1 MHLTSILKPI
11 FDQLWWLL
19 PLLIAAGMA
28 KTPWFKGLFGELL
41 VRLSAKFLLD
51 PKEYRAI
58 HNVTLKTPDGTTQID
73 HVFVSRFGVFVVE
86 TKNYSGWIFGDENQ
100 AMWTQKLFKI
110 NNKFQNPLRQNFKH
124 IKALE
129 FFTCLPLEKFHSV
142 IVFVGG
148 SEFKTKMPQNVVCAG
163 GYISYIKSK
172 TNPIL
177 SSSEVEAVYS
187 AISTDRLVPS
197 LATNREHVAN
207 VQRRLDPDAPRS
219 CPKCGAAMV
228 LRTVKSGDKAG
239 SKFWG
244 CSAFPNCRTI
254 QNVT

>member
-1 MHLTSILKPI
+1 MHLTSVLKPL

-19 PLLIAAGMA
+19 PLLIAAGIA
-28 KTPWFKGLFGELL
+28 KTPWFKGFFGELL

-51 PKEYRAI
+51 PNEYRAI

-100 AMWTQKLFKI
+100 ATWTQKLFKTT
-110 NNKFQNPLRQNFKH
+110 NKFQNPLRQNFKH

-129 FFTCLPLEKFHSV
+129 SLVSLPSETFHSV

-148 SEFKTKMPQNVVCAG
+148 SEFKTKMPQNVTYAG

-172 TNPIL
+172 TSPLL
-177 SSSEVEAVYS
+177 SASEVEAVCS
-187 AISTDRLVPS
+187 AISTGRLAPS
-197 LATNREHVAN
+197 LATNREHVKN
-207 VQRRLDPDAPRS
+207 VQHRLDPDAPRS
-219 CPKCGAAMV
+219 CPKCGAKMV
-228 LRTVKSGDKAG
+228 KRTVKSGDKAG
-239 SKFWG
+239 SQFWG
-244 CSAFPNCRTI
+244 CSAFPKCRTI
-254 QNVT
+254 QNVI

>member
-1 MHLTSILKPI
+1 MHLTSVLKPL

-19 PLLIAAGMA
+19 PLLIAAGIA
-28 KTPWFKGLFGELL
+28 NTPWFKGFFGELL
-41 VRLSAKFLLD
+41 VRLSAKFLLN
-51 PKEYRAI
+51 PNEYRAI

-73 HVFVSRFGVFVVE
+73 HIFVSRFGVFVVE

-100 AMWTQKLFKI
+100 ATWTQKLFKTT
-110 NNKFQNPLRQNFKH
+110 NKFQNPLRQNFKH

-129 FFTCLPLEKFHSV
+129 SLVSLPSETFHSV

-148 SEFKTKMPQNVVCAG
+148 SEFKTKMPQNVTRAG

-172 TNPIL
+172 TSPIL
-177 SSSEVEAVYS
+177 SASEVEAVYS
-187 AISTDRLVPS
+187 AISTGRMAPS
-197 LATNREHVAN
+197 LATNREHVKK
-207 VQRRLDPDAPRS
+207 VQLRLDPDTPRS
-219 CPKCGAAMV
+219 CPKCGAEMV
-228 LRTVKSGDKAG
+228 KRTVKSGDKAG

-244 CSAFPNCRTI
+244 CSAFPKCRTI